1 MINNLI
7 FKVHLKMINK
17 NKEKI
22 IKLIKIWNI
31 SLFNTYL
38 KMSQKRAKAC
48 IFLLEI
54 ENLERSGEQI

>member
-7 FKVHLKMINK
+7 FKAHLKMINK

-38 KMSQKRAKAC
+38 KMSQKRTKAC

-54 ENLERSGEQI
+54 ENLERSEEQI